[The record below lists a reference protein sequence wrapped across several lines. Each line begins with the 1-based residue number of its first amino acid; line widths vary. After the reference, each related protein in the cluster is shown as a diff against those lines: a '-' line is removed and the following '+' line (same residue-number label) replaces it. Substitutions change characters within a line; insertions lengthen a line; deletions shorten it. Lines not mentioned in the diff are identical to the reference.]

1 LAVRFAA
8 FLSYPLRT
16 VEDMESM
23 GVEEVVE
30 ALTTGV
36 DALGSLDLDALTARE
51 AMTLTRAV
59 EVVRRRL
66 DAQTDR
72 LSGHL
77 QDTGKFGVDGHR
89 SAKDAITYVGRLP
102 SDEAHNR
109 VLLFRRLAGL
119 PKVADAYE
127 RGLIATEAARAIA
140 RLAANPRVAPLLDD
154 VIDDLFVE
162 QATTDSHQGFTAWL
176 RDLERAADADG
187 AAADAERTHQR
198 RRTTFTHNAADD
210 SYQLR
215 TDCGSLQGAVL
226 GEVLAAFEL
235 AELEA
240 DRAEAIATH
249 GPDATPAQYRRT
261 PTQRRTDP
269 VVAIF
274 LLAAAAPSDVVVPDP
289 VVNVVIGAETLEDEL
304 ARVAGTTPT
313 SARASERRGER
324 RVDEVASRRICR
336 TLSGRPLDPS
346 DVVACLLVGHVR
358 RVVVDST
365 STVIDLGR
373 KRRCFTGS
381 ARDAADLRA
390 AIRRRGASMCFWG
403 DCTSTPHRQQRDHVH
418 SWRAAGTTN
427 TRNSDLGCGYH
438 NRLKETGYRPV
449 RRADGR
455 YDLLRPDGTRITPPA

>member
-1 LAVRFAA
+1 
-8 FLSYPLRT
+8 
-16 VEDMESM
+16 MEST
-23 GVEEVVE
+23 GVEEVVG
-30 ALTTGV
+30 ALAAGV
-36 DALGSLDLDALTARE
+36 DAFRALDLDGLTARE
-51 AMTLTRAV
+51 AMTFARAI

-72 LSGHL
+72 LAGHL
-77 QDTGKFGVDGHR
+77 HDTGKFGVDGHR
-89 SAKDAITYVGRLP
+89 SAKDALTYVGRLP
-102 SDEAHNR
+102 SEEAHNR
-109 VLLFRRLAGL
+109 VLLLRRLACL

-127 RGLIATEAARAIA
+127 RGLIATEAVRAIG

-187 AAADAERTHQR
+187 AGADAERTHRR
-198 RRTTFTHNAADD
+198 RRTSFTHNAADD

-215 TDCGSLQGAVL
+215 TDCGSLHGAVI
-226 GEVLAAFEL
+226 GEVLEAFEA

-240 DRAEAIATH
+240 DRQEAIERH
-249 GPDATPAQYRRT
+249 GPGATPAQFRRT
-261 PTQRRTDP
+261 PAQRRTDA

-274 LLAAAAPSDVVVPDP
+274 LLAAAAPSDVVVPSP
-289 VVNVVIGAETLEDEL
+289 VVNVVIDAETLEEEL
-304 ARVAGTTPT
+304 ARVAGG
-313 SARASERRGER
+313 RGR
-324 RVDEVASRRICR
+324 CGPQGDQRVDEIASRRICR

-346 DVVACLLVGHVR
+346 DVVTCLLIGHVR
-358 RVVVDST
+358 RVVVDSS

-381 ARDAADLRA
+381 ARDAADLQA

-403 DCTSTPHRQQRDHVH
+403 DCSSRPHRQQRDHV
-418 SWRAAGTTN
+418 RAWGSGARGETN
-427 TRNSDLGCGYH
+427 VGNSDLGCGYH
-438 NRLKETGYRPV
+438 NRLKETGFRPV
-449 RRADGR
+449 RRTDGR